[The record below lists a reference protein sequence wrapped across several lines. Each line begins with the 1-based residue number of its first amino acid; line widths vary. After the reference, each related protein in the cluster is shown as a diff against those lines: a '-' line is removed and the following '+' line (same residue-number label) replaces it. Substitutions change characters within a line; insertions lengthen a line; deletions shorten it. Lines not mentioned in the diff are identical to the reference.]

1 MHLIY
6 ETEQEALDRADEW
19 GKAQNLSYWITGKG
33 SRWVTAP
40 AITADGKWALD
51 VDGAELSEEEES
63 AISEEV
69 VFPVEEVIDMP
80 DDDLIE
86 EQVPVTY
93 VPDPEFASDLE
104 DISVPLPPEPPEI
117 VYE

>member
-6 ETEQEALDRADEW
+6 ETEQEAFDRADEC
-19 GKAQNLSYWITGKG
+19 GKALNLSYWITGKG
-33 SRWVTAP
+33 SRWMTTPV
-40 AITADGKWALD
+40 ITADGKWALD

-86 EQVPVTY
+86 EQVPVMY
-93 VPDPEFASDLE
+93 VPDPEFAPEFDP
-104 DISVPLPPEPPEI
+104 DFADTPPEPPEI
-117 VYE
+117 IYE